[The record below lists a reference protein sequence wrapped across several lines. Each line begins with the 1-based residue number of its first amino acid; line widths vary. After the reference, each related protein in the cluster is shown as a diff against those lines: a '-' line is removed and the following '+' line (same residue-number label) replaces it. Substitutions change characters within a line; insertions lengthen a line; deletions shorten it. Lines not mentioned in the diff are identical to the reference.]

1 MQASKR
7 NIRIDCIR
15 GLAIILMV
23 MGHARGTGW
32 PFIALFNMPVFFIIS
47 GYLFNS
53 ISVISGKGLFNFY
66 FRKIKSLWWTYFS
79 WNTIFIL
86 LNNVFI
92 KINIYTDNPGI
103 EDTYQIYHSLSHYM
117 SAREMVIAIAKGALM
132 LGGGTKMGGAF
143 WFLTVLFG
151 VSIVY
156 ATVEHFI
163 RKYSWSSLHVRQVQ
177 AFIAILLIGIGY
189 WLSRRGYMIYGIAPC
204 FSAYILF
211 YLGNCL
217 KLAEEKYPKEGKK
230 YVQVIIVVFAFLCLL
245 CMNHMGSV
253 SLGNNQYENPL
264 FLLCAS
270 LAGWTLLSE
279 ISYFLVDTKLGGI
292 IEVIGEDS
300 LAVMILHFLSF
311 KLVSLIGILVENKP
325 MYLLAAFPV
334 LYNSGFWWIFYT
346 VVGVSMPILVN
357 RFTKYTKE
365 RYLNKF

>member
-1 MQASKR
+1 MQATKR

-32 PFIALFNMPVFFIIS
+32 SFIALFNMPVFFIIS

-53 ISVISGKGLFNFY
+53 ISVISGKDLFNFY

-117 SAREMVIAIAKGALM
+117 SAREMVIAIAKGFFM
-132 LGGGTKMGGAF
+132 LGGGTKIGGAF

-163 RKYSWSSLHVRQVQ
+163 RQCKWGSLHVRQVQ

-189 WLSRRGYMIYGIAPC
+189 WLSCRGYMIYGIAPC

-217 KLAEEKYPKEGKK
+217 KLAEEKCSKEGKK
-230 YVQVIIVVFAFLCLL
+230 YVQVIIAVFAFLCLL

-270 LAGWTLLSE
+270 LAGWALLSA
-279 ISYFLVDTKLGGI
+279 ISYFLVNTKLGRI

-300 LAVMILHFLSF
+300 LAIMILHFLSF

-334 LYNSGFWWIFYT
+334 LYNSGFWWILYT
-346 VVGVSMPILVN
+346 VVGVSIPILVN